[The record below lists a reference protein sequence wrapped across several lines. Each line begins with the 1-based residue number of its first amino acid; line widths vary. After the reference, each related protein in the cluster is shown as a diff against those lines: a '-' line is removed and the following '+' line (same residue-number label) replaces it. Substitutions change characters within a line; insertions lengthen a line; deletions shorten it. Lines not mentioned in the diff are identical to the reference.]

1 MKTIGQRIKFL
12 RKQHN
17 FTVQQ
22 LAELINKTKGNIS
35 SYENGKYE
43 PSAQTII
50 RICEIF
56 NISIDWLLTG
66 KEFGNKKISI
76 MKENNELN
84 LTDEE
89 KNLIIIFRN
98 FSEEDKELIKII
110 SDNLLKRLK
119 KTQIY
124 IPMHQETK
132 MHQLKMY
139 HKKNN

>member
-1 MKTIGQRIKFL
+1 METIGQRIKFL

-35 SYENGKYE
+35 SYKNGKYE

-56 NISIDWLLTG
+56 NVSIDWLLTG
-66 KEFGNKKISI
+66 KEFDSINFSI
-76 MKENNELN
+76 MKENNALN

-89 KNLIIIFRN
+89 KNLIMVFRK
-98 FSEEDKELIKII
+98 FSEEDMELIKII
-110 SDNLLKRLK
+110 TDNLLKRLK
-119 KTQIY
+119 KAQIY
-124 IPMHQETK
+124 ISMQQETK
-132 MHQLKMY
+132 IH
-139 HKKNN
+139 